1 MVYFFRDLSTP
12 QGGETTSYILGTL
25 YESQAN
31 CKGKRMSYIDEK
43 NTALLVLAYPEISE
57 EDRNWIDSFREK
69 HDHLFYGI
77 VEPHFTI
84 VFPTFGISYNDFEKE
99 VFEKTKDTKGFS
111 FSLRCAMNN
120 NDRLSEYNHIF
131 LSPDEGNSDIVKLHD
146 KLYSGILRKT
156 LRLDV
161 DFYSHIGI
169 GSYTDPEKC
178 KSLIDEINHSP
189 FNISG
194 RISSLDI
201 ISFGDQKVTNLK
213 KIDLL

>member
-1 MVYFFRDLSTP
+1 
-12 QGGETTSYILGTL
+12 
-25 YESQAN
+25 
-31 CKGKRMSYIDEK
+31 MSYIDEK
-43 NTALLVLAYPEISE
+43 NTALLVLAYPEISS
-57 EDRNWIDSFREK
+57 EDRNWIDSFRKK

-84 VFPTFGISYNDFEKE
+84 VFPTFGICYNDFEQE
-99 VFEKTKDTKGFS
+99 VLEKTKDTKS
-111 FSLRCAMNN
+111 FNFNIRCAMIN

-161 DFYSHIGI
+161 DFYSHIVI

-178 KSLIDEINHSP
+178 KKLIDEINSTS
-189 FNISG
+189 FKISG
-194 RISSLDI
+194 KISSIDI
-201 ISFGDQKVTNLK
+201 VSFGDQKVTDLR
-213 KIDLL
+213 KIELL